1 MKLKR
6 QTKILILTT
15 IVLLFA
21 LGANTLISLL
31 QIQEEY
37 RDAMQS
43 KVVIIGKNLKDTVE
57 DTLALGFAL
66 DKLSGVD
73 KKCQDI
79 VESYEEVSYC
89 YIVDANMQILYHNDQ
104 AYVGRILKEPEN
116 GIDLTK
122 EATINLYSL
131 DGNEFYDIALP
142 IFDEE
147 SNYLGAIRL
156 GLPVQA
162 IDTTVNELVRNS
174 ITLMLVCFIIAILLS
189 FYLAITI

>member
-1 MKLKR
+1 MKPNTR
-6 QTKILILTT
+6 TRILILAT

-21 LGANTLISLL
+21 LGTDTLISLL

-37 RDAMQS
+37 RSSMQS
-43 KVVIIGKNLKDTVE
+43 RVVIIGKNLKDTLE
-57 DTLALGFAL
+57 DTMALGFTL
-66 DKLSGVD
+66 DKLFGVD

-79 VESYEEVSYC
+79 VEGYDEVSYC

-104 AYVGRILKEPEN
+104 VYVGRILKEPEN

-122 EATINLYSL
+122 EATISLYSF
-131 DGNEFYDIALP
+131 DGDRFYDIALP

-147 SNYLGAIRL
+147 SNYLGAIKL

-162 IDTTVNELVRNS
+162 IDSTVNELVRNS